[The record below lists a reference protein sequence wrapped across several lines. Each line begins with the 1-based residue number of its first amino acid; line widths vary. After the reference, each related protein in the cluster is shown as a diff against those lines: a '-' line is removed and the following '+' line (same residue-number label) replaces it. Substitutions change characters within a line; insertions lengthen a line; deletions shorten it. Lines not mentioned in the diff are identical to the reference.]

1 MEIFHEEMIFKK
13 SVIIYASRTWS
24 ETKYDKSIN
33 CSGCMV
39 HMKDSKER
47 MPIVQSNDSNIFDES
62 AVNRKISLLPTQC
75 GTMAG
80 DFQQQLRI
88 TAGRN
93 AALGQYPWMVRLAY
107 KSRQRG
113 ERMFQNSSVKWTV
126 AIKLIDQRSASL
138 NCSRANCSF
147 WKMFNWRFRR

>member
-1 MEIFHEEMIFKK
+1 MKG
-13 SVIIYASRTWS
+13 

-113 ERMFQNSSVKWTV
+113 ERMFQNSSVK
-126 AIKLIDQRSASL
+126 
-138 NCSRANCSF
+138 
-147 WKMFNWRFRR
+147 